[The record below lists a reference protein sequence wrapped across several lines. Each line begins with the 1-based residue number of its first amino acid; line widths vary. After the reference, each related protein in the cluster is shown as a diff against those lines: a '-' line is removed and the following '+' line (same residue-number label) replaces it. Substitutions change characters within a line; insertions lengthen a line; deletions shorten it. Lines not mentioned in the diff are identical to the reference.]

1 LRPDGVVLAFDTSAA
16 HCAAAVLSGDCADH
30 QVEAMARGQAERLTP
45 MIEELL
51 ATAKVAWADVGLI
64 VVGTGPGNFTGIRIS
79 VALARGLAL
88 GLGVPAVGV
97 TGFEVLGDHATV
109 SIPAS
114 RGQFYLKR
122 SGQPPEIVEAEPPGV
137 RRLVDIDLPS
147 FIIRLAHV
155 GRAKAA
161 TPQPRPAPFYL
172 RGADAAPPSDPPPV
186 ILP

>member
-1 LRPDGVVLAFDTSAA
+1 
-16 HCAAAVLSGDCADH
+16 
-30 QVEAMARGQAERLTP
+30 MAKGQAERLTP
-45 MIEELL
+45 MLEELL
-51 ATAKVAWADVGLI
+51 VQAGVTWADVGLI

-79 VALARGLAL
+79 VSFARGLAL

-97 TGFEVLGDHATV
+97 NGFEVMGDAAVV

-122 SGQPPEIVEAEPPGV
+122 PGQAPEIVDAEPPGV
-137 RRLVDIDLPS
+137 QRLGDLDLPA
-147 FIIRLAHV
+147 FILRLARV
-155 GRAKAA
+155 GQAKAA